1 MDLLLLKRGLNE
13 LFEFFDLIL
22 VKLGVSTAKPASFF
36 LFEFFFSDFLDDFFN
51 RDDCNFHEFF
61 HLQGGKDLGE
71 RVFFLGFVDFEI
83 GGFFEILLGEND
95 EVDVFD
101 EVIFDFMDLIWRKG
115 FVFFFL
121 FDCPENHL
129 ILDDIF
135 LDEIDH
141 LYDLDAIEL
150 ELNGHEGD
158 IEFVER
164 DFLVL
169 RVVDD
174 ELELRGDADNRVG
187 VFEDHFAHGSFFGLL
202 VSVVFEDDLFGFEL
216 GFGSLP
222 VEGEILDVH
231 FFEEFLG

>member
-1 MDLLLLKRGLNE
+1 LDLLLLKRGLNE

-22 VKLGVSTAKPASFF
+22 VKLGISTAKPASFF

-51 RDDCNFHEFF
+51 RNNGNFHEFF
-61 HLQGGKDLGE
+61 YFQGGKDLGE

-95 EVDVFD
+95 EIDVVN
-101 EVIFDFMDLIWRKG
+101 EVIFDFMDLIWREG
-115 FVFFFL
+115 FVFFFM

-129 ILDDIF
+129 VLDDIF
-135 LDEIDH
+135 LDEVDH
-141 LYDLDAIEL
+141 LYDLDAIEFK
-150 ELNGHEGD
+150 LNGHEGD

-164 DFLVL
+164 DFFVL

-174 ELELRGDADNRVG
+174 ELELRGDADDRVG
-187 VFEDHFAHGSFFGLL
+187 VMEDHFAHGSFFALFI
-202 VSVVFEDDLFGFEL
+202 SVVFEDDLFGFEL
-216 GFGSLP
+216 VFGSLP